1 MKEITFNKREA
12 KAIEA
17 LIEMQIDMIESEG
30 EDVIVQEPELRNELE
45 NKKFVD
51 FMRKYV
57 HYILRKREP

>member
-30 EDVIVQEPELRNELE
+30 EDVINEEPAMTEELNELHAIHY
-45 NKKFVD
+45 KMLKF
-51 FMRKYV
+51 FRFK
-57 HYILRKREP
+57 